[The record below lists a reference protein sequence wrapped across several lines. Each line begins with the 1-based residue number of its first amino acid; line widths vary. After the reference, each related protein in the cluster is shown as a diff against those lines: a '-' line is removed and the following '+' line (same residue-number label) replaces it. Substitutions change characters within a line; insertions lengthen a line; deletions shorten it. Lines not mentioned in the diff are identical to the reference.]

1 MKAAIIGAGRMGSWF
16 AKYFY
21 KKGYE
26 VKVFDK
32 RQSAA
37 SKLAKEIGASTNRSI
52 EGAVHDA
59 DVTLVA
65 VPLDVTTSVVKEVL
79 KYAKQGSVIV
89 EVSSLK
95 AHVVTSLKRL
105 RRTRAEILSVHPLFG
120 PGASDM
126 KGKVMALVP
135 IKSRGS
141 ELRIA
146 RSIFGDANIIVVNW
160 REHDRAMAYVLSLSH
175 VLATSL
181 IFAMDDVTLKKA
193 RRLSGT
199 TFKLQM
205 LSAATSLSEN
215 PELVISTFKMNPYA
229 FRAFSSY
236 MKRLNELVK
245 VIRNGDV
252 DKLKEIFKACRA
264 KVGSEL
270 YEEAYALLERRSS
283 F

>member
-1 MKAAIIGAGRMGSWF
+1 MKAAIIGAGRMGNWF
-16 AKYFY
+16 AKYFH

-26 VKVFDK
+26 LKVFDK
-32 RQSAA
+32 RRSVA
-37 SKLAKEIGASTNRSI
+37 SKLAKEIGASTSRSI
-52 EGAVHDA
+52 EEAVHDA

-65 VPLDVTTSVVKEVL
+65 VPLDVTTSVVKEAL
-79 KYAKQGSVIV
+79 RYAKQGSVIV

-105 RRTRAEILSVHPLFG
+105 RRTRAKLLSVHPLFG

-126 KGKVMALVP
+126 KEKVMALVP
-135 IKSRGS
+135 IRSRGS
-141 ELRIA
+141 ELRMA
-146 RSIFGDANIIVVNW
+146 RSIFSDANVVVVDW
-160 REHDRAMAYVLSLSH
+160 RVHDRVMAYVLSLSH

-181 IFAMDDVTLKKA
+181 IFAMDDATFKEA

-205 LSAATSLSEN
+205 LSAATSLSES
-215 PELVISTFKMNPYA
+215 PELVISAFKMNPYA

-236 MKRLNELVK
+236 MKRFNRLVK
-245 VIRNGDV
+245 VIRDGDA
-252 DKLKEIFKACRA
+252 DKLGEIFKTCRSR
-264 KVGSEL
+264 VGSEL